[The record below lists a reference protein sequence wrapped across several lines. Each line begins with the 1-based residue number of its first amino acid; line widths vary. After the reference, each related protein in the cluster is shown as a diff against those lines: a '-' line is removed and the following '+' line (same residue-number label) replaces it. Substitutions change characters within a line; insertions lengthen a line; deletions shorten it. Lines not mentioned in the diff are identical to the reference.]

1 MTVPGPFHC
10 FDNILCLT
18 VSLSLN
24 ERKRKLQELIKS
36 ETDTIECKRGKWDDS
51 FLKDKEGGL
60 QQYQITLNN
69 IESMLSP
76 KTANKKQQ
84 QRLQQMQKRRA
95 LQLFEDNRLKRRAL
109 TNQGNKV
116 LLDSDDEEFIAKCIE
131 DKSTYHG
138 RRHDLV
144 IYTNRRVKKLDLLNI
159 ANYRLMSVNKKLI
172 KSSTTVYNRC
182 KPRNSRSIQAKKHRG
197 K

>member
-1 MTVPGPFHC
+1 M
-10 FDNILCLT
+10 
-18 VSLSLN
+18 
-24 ERKRKLQELIKS
+24 
-36 ETDTIECKRGKWDDS
+36 ECKRSKWDDS
-51 FLKDKEGGL
+51 FLKDKEEGL

-69 IESMLSP
+69 IESTLSP

-138 RRHDLV
+138 
-144 IYTNRRVKKLDLLNI
+144 
-159 ANYRLMSVNKKLI
+159 
-172 KSSTTVYNRC
+172 
-182 KPRNSRSIQAKKHRG
+182 
-197 K
+197 